1 MKRAVTAATCVL
13 TLTWGAIVPQ
23 AAPPAPPAPASTG
36 GADRT
41 INCESHNYRYRYC
54 RVDTDNRVRLERQI
68 SVASRCRFGDTWGY
82 DSRGVWVDRGC
93 QAEFRVG
100 RDGGG
105 SGKTAAVVGG
115 VAAGALIVA
124 AIAASKS
131 HHEDPVESWA
141 VGTFRG
147 FDEAEGRDVEVTV
160 MPGGS
165 VTGVAGDA
173 SFSGRWEKDRLQLGQ
188 YRFRVDRSGNGF
200 KALDEKDNGHSVQ
213 FRRIGS
219 GY

>member
-1 MKRAVTAATCVL
+1 MKRVVTAATCL
-13 TLTWGAIVPQ
+13 LALTWGA
-23 AAPPAPPAPASTG
+23 AAPMAAAPAPPSTG

-41 INCESHNYRYRYC
+41 ITCESHNYRYRYC
-54 RVDTDNRVRLERQI
+54 RVDTDNRVRLERQV

-100 RDGGG
+100 RDGG
-105 SGKTAAVVGG
+105 SGKTGAVVGG

-124 AIAASKS
+124 AIAASRS
-131 HHEDPVESWA
+131 HHDDPVESWA

-200 KALDEKDNGHSVQ
+200 KVIDEKDDGHSVQ
-213 FRRIGS
+213 FRRTGS

>member
-1 MKRAVTAATCVL
+1 MRKVSAAFACLLSV
-13 TLTWGAIVPQ
+13 TWGAVVPQ
-23 AAPPAPPAPASTG
+23 AAPPARAGG
-36 GADRT
+36 GAERT
-41 INCESHNYRYRYC
+41 VICESRNYRYRYC
-54 RVDTDNRVRLERQI
+54 RIDTDNRVRLERQL
-68 SVASRCRFGDTWGY
+68 SAFSRCVSGDTWGY

-105 SGKTAAVVGG
+105 NTGAVVGA
-115 VAAGALIVA
+115 VAAGAIIAA

-131 HHEDPVESWA
+131 HHDDPVESWA

-147 FDEAEGRDVEVTV
+147 YDELEGADVEVTV

-173 SFSGRWEKDRLQLGQ
+173 SFSGRWEKNRLQLGQ
-188 YRFRVDRSGNGF
+188 YRFTIERSGNGF
-200 KALDEKDNGHSVQ
+200 KAVDEKNSSHRVQ

>member
-1 MKRAVTAATCVL
+1 VKRAVTAVTCLL
-13 TLTWGAIVPQ
+13 TLTRGAVAPM
-23 AAPPAPPAPASTG
+23 AAPPAPPSPAG

-41 INCESHNYRYRYC
+41 ITCSSWNYRYHYC

-82 DSRGVWVDRGC
+82 DARGVWVDRGC

-100 RDGGG
+100 RDGG

-115 VAAGALIVA
+115 VAAAAIIAA
-124 AIAASKS
+124 AIASSKS
-131 HHEDPVESWA
+131 HHDDPVESWA

-147 FDEAEGRDVEVTV
+147 FDEQEGRDVEVTV

-165 VTGVAGDA
+165 VSGVAGDA
-173 SFSGRWEKDRLQLGQ
+173 SFGGRWEKDRLQLGQ
-188 YRFRVDRSGNGF
+188 FRFRVDRSGNGF
-200 KALDEKDNGHSVQ
+200 KAVDENDSAHSVQ
-213 FRRIGS
+213 FRRVGS

>member
-1 MKRAVTAATCVL
+1 VRKVTTAIACLLSV
-13 TLTWGAIVPQ
+13 TWGAVAPQ
-23 AAPPAPPAPASTG
+23 AAPPAPPAGTG
-36 GADRT
+36 GGAERT
-41 INCESHNYRYRYC
+41 IVCESKNYRYRYC
-54 RVDTDNRVRLERQI
+54 RIDTENRVRLERQI
-68 SVASRCRFGDTWGY
+68 SAFSQCAYGDTWGY

-105 SGKTAAVVGG
+105 NTAAV
-115 VAAGALIVA
+115 AGAVAVGAILAA
-124 AIAASKS
+124 AIAANKS
-131 HHEDPVESWA
+131 HHDDPVESWA

-147 FDEAEGRDVEVTV
+147 YDEAEGTDVEVTV
-160 MPGGS
+160 LPGGS

-173 SFSGRWEKDRLQLGQ
+173 SFSGRWDKNRLQLGQ
-188 YRFRVDRSGNGF
+188 YRFTVERSGNGF
-200 KALDEKDNGHSVQ
+200 RAVDERNSGHRVQ

>member
-1 MKRAVTAATCVL
+1 MKRVLTAATCVL
-13 TLTWGAIVPQ
+13 TLTWGAVVPQ
-23 AAPPAPPAPASTG
+23 AAPPARAGEAPE
-36 GADRT
+36 RT
-41 INCESHNYRYRYC
+41 ITCSSWNYRYRYC
-54 RVDTDNRVRLERQI
+54 RADTDNRVRLERQI
-68 SVASRCRFGDTWGY
+68 SFATRCRLGDTWGY

-100 RDGGG
+100 RDGG

-115 VAAGALIVA
+115 VAAAAIIAA
-124 AIAASKS
+124 AIASSKS
-131 HHEDPVESWA
+131 HHDDPVESWA

-147 FDEAEGRDVEVTV
+147 YDEQEGRDVELTV
-160 MPGGS
+160 VPGGS

-188 YRFRVDRSGNGF
+188 YQFRVNRSGNGF
-200 KALDEKDNGHSVQ
+200 GAVDERDSGHRVQ
-213 FRRIGS
+213 FRRTGS